1 MKFHHIG
8 IATKD
13 LNKSISLYQNL
24 GYVSS
29 KIIYDSNQK
38 VNLCFLE
45 KTNSPTIELVGSN
58 EKKSILH
65 NIIKKNGTTPY
76 HTCYEVN
83 DLEKQIDIL
92 LDLGFILL
100 VKPIEAIAFN
110 NRKISFLY
118 NINFGI
124 IELLEC

>member
-13 LNKSISLYQNL
+13 LNKSISIYRKM
-24 GYVSS
+24 GYVPSEL
-29 KIIYDSNQK
+29 IYDPNQK
-38 VNLCFLE
+38 VNLCFLK
-45 KTNSPTIELVGSN
+45 KTNSPLIELVGSN
-58 EKKSILH
+58 EKQSILA
-65 NIIKKNGTTPY
+65 NIVKKNGTTPY

-83 DLEKQIDIL
+83 NLQKKIDSL
-92 LDLGFILL
+92 LNLGFIML
-100 VKPIEAIAFN
+100 VKPVEAIAFD

-118 NINFGI
+118 SINFGI